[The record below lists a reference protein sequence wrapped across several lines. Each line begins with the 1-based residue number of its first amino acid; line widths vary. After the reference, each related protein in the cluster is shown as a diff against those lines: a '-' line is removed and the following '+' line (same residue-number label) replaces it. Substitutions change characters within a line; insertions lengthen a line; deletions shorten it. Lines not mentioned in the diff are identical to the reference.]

1 MSKNLKI
8 GVIVADRDEYIPFV
22 NEVSPYNPQKYDYY
36 NREAISFELSGNEI
50 ICLNCGIGKVN
61 AATAAAF
68 LADKCDMILNYGLS
82 GGISGVRRGEISL
95 PDKYLE
101 HDFDLT
107 AIGYKPCEKPGQ
119 EYIYSADSKLL
130 RLAKELLW
138 GVVGTAV
145 CGDRFVS
152 NEKDREFLQNTFGAV
167 SCDMETAAVASVCS
181 MADIPFMAIRR
192 ISDDA
197 GDTAVESYT
206 DMNKNEGET
215 LGQIFLKYLSFVC
228 EQF

>member
-1 MSKNLKI
+1 MSNLKI
-8 GVIVADRDEYIPFV
+8 GIVVADVDEYLPFV
-22 NEVSPYNPQKYDYY
+22 EDVKIYNPKKYDYY
-36 NREAISFELSGNEI
+36 GKDAITFNIDDNEI
-50 ICLNCGIGKVN
+50 ICILCGIGKVN

-68 LADKCDMILNYGLS
+68 LADRCDIILNYGLS
-82 GGISGVRRGEISL
+82 GGISRVRRGEISL

-107 AIGYKPCEKPGQ
+107 VIGYKPCEKPRQ
-119 EYIYSADSKLL
+119 EYIYSADQKLL
-130 RLAKELLW
+130 SLAKELFS

-152 NEKDREFLQNTFGAV
+152 SDKDRRFLKDTFNAV
-167 SCDMETAAVASVCS
+167 SCDMETGAIASVCHL
-181 MADIPFMAIRR
+181 ADIPFMAIRR

-197 GDTAVESYT
+197 GDEAVESYN

-215 LGQIFLKYLSFVC
+215 LSQLFIKYLNFVC
-228 EQF
+228 ESF